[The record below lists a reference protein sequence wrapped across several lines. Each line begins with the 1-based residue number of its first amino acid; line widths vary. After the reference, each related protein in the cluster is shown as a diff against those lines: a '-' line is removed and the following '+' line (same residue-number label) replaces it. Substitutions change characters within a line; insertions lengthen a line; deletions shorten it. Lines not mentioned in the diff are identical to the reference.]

1 MWQDILLIICS
12 VNLGLL
18 DLGLLALLFICLS
31 FDRMRQD
38 LEELKDLDEENE

>member
-31 FDRMRQD
+31 FEKMKQD
-38 LEELKDLDEENE
+38 LEDLKELDEDE

>member
-18 DLGLLALLFICLS
+18 DLGLLTLLFICLS
-31 FDRMRQD
+31 FDKMRQELED
-38 LEELKDLDEENE
+38 LKELDTDD

>member
-31 FDRMRQD
+31 FDKMRQELED
-38 LEELKDLDEENE
+38 LKELDTDD

>member
-31 FDRMRQD
+31 FDKTRRELED
-38 LEELKDLDEENE
+38 LKELDTDD

>member
-18 DLGLLALLFICLS
+18 DLGLLALLFIGLS
-31 FDRMRQD
+31 FEKMKQD
-38 LEELKDLDEENE
+38 LEDLKELDEDE

>member
-18 DLGLLALLFICLS
+18 DLGLLALLFIGLS
-31 FDRMRQD
+31 FEKMKQE
-38 LEELKDLDEENE
+38 LEELKELDEDE

>member
-12 VNLGLL
+12 VNLGLI

-31 FDRMRQD
+31 FDKMKQD
-38 LEELKDLDEENE
+38 LEDLKELDTDD